1 MANLNHVQS
10 GQPMRIPASD
20 WNKIIDATRAFYER
34 QAVVGSITPA
44 VTGANATG
52 IVYVKNASG
61 ADQDRFAVLG
71 IDTPIIVPD
80 ESSGGHEE
88 EYKRQVALSCVLPVV
103 PTHSGRFIIL
113 AEPMADGAIGRAYVD
128 GVCVVRLRVPNNL
141 HMGAQAD
148 VVDNDSTVLELKAGG
163 AAQIIWREEVTT
175 SPGECWAI
183 VRLGPATRDGY
194 WARIYGSADQSGN
207 IWHYGFDEVTFDGTD
222 WTAVPGGR
230 FGDSLDPNTHAIN
243 TAEAGNGPTG
253 VQGNGVDVDI
263 LNEGLT
269 IQPAPDNVVVWMRD
283 EPAPGG
289 LSGSPPGSTPI
300 RATFFYLNGVDG
312 TCI

>member
-1 MANLNHVQS
+1 MSPGSLKHVQS
-10 GQPMRIPASD
+10 GQPLRIPASD
-20 WNKIIDATRAFYER
+20 WNAIIDATRAHYEQ
-34 QAVVGSITPA
+34 QANVASGKPA
-44 VTGANATG
+44 TTGANTTG

-61 ADQDRFAVLG
+61 ADQERFAVLG
-71 IDTPIIVPD
+71 IDTPIILPD

-88 EYKRQVALSCVLPVV
+88 EFKRQVALSCVVPVV
-103 PTHSGRFIIL
+103 PTHTGRFVIL
-113 AEPMADGAIGRAYVD
+113 TEPLADGAIGRAYVD
-128 GVCVVRLRVPNNL
+128 GVCVVRLRVSHNL
-141 HMGAQAD
+141 NKSAQAD
-148 VVDNDSTVLELKAGG
+148 VVEYDSTVLELKAGG
-163 AAQIIWREEVTT
+163 GAQVIWREEVTT

-207 IWHYGFDEVTFDGTD
+207 IWHYGFDEVAFDGTD
-222 WTAVPGGR
+222 WAAVPGGR
-230 FGDSLDPNTHAIN
+230 YGDSIDPNTHAIN
-243 TAEAGNGPTG
+243 TAEAGNAPTG

-283 EPAPGG
+283 EPIEGGTPGI
-289 LSGSPPGSTPI
+289 PPVRPS
-300 RATFFYLNGVDG
+300 FFYLNGVDG